1 MGRGQVAVVRRS
13 AFELG
18 RRAHCAGAELDSG
31 TQAEPQT
38 RGAPGILA
46 PLRHPLFLA
55 LLTTAFASNIGIWM
69 QEVGASWL
77 MTSIAPSP
85 VMVLAYPDGSEP
97 PLFPDGTDCVC
108 DTIGT
113 YFSHLH

>member
-85 VMVLAYPDGSEP
+85 VMVSLIQTAANLPYFLMGPTAYATR
-97 PLFPDGTDCVC
+97 F
-108 DTIGT
+108 GT